1 MIKAIKILEGRI
13 KSLNEE
19 IIRNELIMDEPE
31 MLSDYE
37 FSLNNI
43 TNCNLEII
51 ELQQA
56 IKVLSDNP
64 IY

>member
-1 MIKAIKILEGRI
+1 MIKAIKILESRI

-19 IIRNELIMDEPE
+19 IIRNESSMDEPE

-56 IKVLSDNP
+56 IKVLNDNP